1 MPDRKKQ
8 VSLAPRTTHS
18 YTRSSEIPEQ
28 VHRKRIHGQTETKR
42 RSCIYGEKDQRLRS
56 NWCFLWARVWDI
68 LLTWTPC
75 SPSTG
80 HSHQWWWVWYSSGA
94 LQQTAQ
100 PLARVIQNLLSI
112 YSRKTQKNEKNED
125 WEKGHLWLSLE
136 TELGVQPLFTK
147 SDSGYHPRMIPVMSA
162 KQIMILLPSC
172 SHSPPPPFFLLNSMP
187 DAHRDHKKHWAR
199 WNWHHIK

>member
-1 MPDRKKQ
+1 MYLWREGSK
-8 VSLAPRTTHS
+8 A
-18 YTRSSEIPEQ
+18 EIKL
-28 VHRKRIHGQTETKR
+28 V
-42 RSCIYGEKDQRLRS
+42 
-56 NWCFLWARVWDI
+56 FLWARVWEV

-80 HSHQWWWVWYSSGA
+80 HSHQWWWAWYSSGA

-125 WEKGHLWLSLE
+125 WEKGHLWLSLD

-147 SDSGYHPRMIPVMSA
+147 SDSGCHPRMISVMSA
-162 KQIMILLPSC
+162 KQTMILLPSFLILFPFFP
-172 SHSPPPPFFLLNSMP
+172 HPPFSFKFYAWCP
-187 DAHRDHKKHWAR
+187 QRP
-199 WNWHHIK
+199 